1 MRWYL
6 MILFLWANAS
16 MAGTNYYFSN
26 AGNDGGACSL
36 GSPCQ
41 TISKAN
47 TIGVAGDTVRFN
59 GGNSWTE
66 VLRPRTGV
74 YYSTYGAGKAI
85 ITGMTTLSGWSSLGG
100 GIYQTTFAG
109 NSNSNL
115 LLMNGIQQPMARFP
129 NTGYL
134 QYQSFSTTTSIT
146 SSSLTGTPNWTNGYL
161 ALRNNNFTLSYN
173 LITSQS
179 GSTINYTAGTSQ
191 NGTNNFGFFVIN
203 DSLALDTL
211 GEWFYSI
218 GTGKMKMYFGGSTP
232 SSFTVQSPT
241 IDTLINIQNGLKNI
255 TIDNFDIEGA
265 NLYGIY
271 VGTDT
276 NVVIKNCTI
285 KYVGG
290 IGVCK
295 NAAVN
300 SSVINSYIQYCN
312 DNGIMVLGNSVGEYV
327 GYDTLRNIGTIPGQG
342 RLLQGNNYKGI
353 TQDGLGGITEYC
365 RTDTTGYT
373 AIMGYNDSAI
383 HKNAI
388 DYFCFVIDDGGGV
401 YHLGYT
407 DSTKTHIIDSNII
420 SNGIGAPAGT
430 ALGTGYKPANGVY
443 LDNNN
448 FGITVNGN
456 VVSNCAE
463 NGLFV
468 HNTRSCTLTN
478 NTVYNCHYQIQF
490 QGDASAYPIKN
501 NIVKYNIFGIAA
513 STQSVCRM
521 SLFNAIPSFYKTCG
535 IIDSNYYAYSSISS
549 NPFTIFPSTSLTYQ
563 GWQDSTADVRAFTFA
578 APVDFKSNG
587 TATPISYQ
595 LSKNCVNNLNT
606 KFYNSATIPP
616 YTGLLFLQGSY
627 YVIPRG
633 VRPSFH

>member
-1 MRWYL
+1 MKW
-6 MILFLWANAS
+6 IFLIFCFYINVCN
-16 MAGTNYYFSN
+16 AGTNYYFSN
-26 AGNDGGACSL
+26 SGSDGGACSL
-36 GSPCQ
+36 GAPCQ
-41 TISKAN
+41 TLAKAN
-47 TIGVAGDTVRFN
+47 TIGAAGDTVRLN
-59 GGNSWTE
+59 GGNSWSE

-74 YYSTYGAGKAI
+74 YYTTYGTGKAI
-85 ITGMTTLSGWSSLGG
+85 ITGMTTLTGWSSLGG
-100 GIYQTTFAG
+100 GIYQTAFAG

-115 LLMNGIQQPMARFP
+115 LLMNGVQQPMARYP

-134 QYQSFSTTTSIT
+134 QYQSFSGTTSIT
-146 SSSLTGTPNWTNGYL
+146 SSSLTGTPNWTNGYV
-161 ALRNNNFTLSYN
+161 AIRNNNYTITYN

-179 GSTINYTAGTSQ
+179 GGTLNYSAATTQ
-191 NGTNNFGFFVIN
+191 TGTNNFGFFILN

-211 GEWFYSI
+211 GEWFYSAS
-218 GTGKMKMYFGGSTP
+218 GNMKMYFGGNNP
-232 SSFTVQSPT
+232 SSYTIQSPT
-241 IDTLINIQNGLKNI
+241 IDTLVNVTNGLKNI
-255 TIDNFDIEGA
+255 TLNNLDIEGA

-271 VGTDT
+271 IGTDT
-276 NVVIKNCTI
+276 NVLVSNCTI
-285 KYVGG
+285 KYIGG

-300 SSVINSYIQYCN
+300 SSVKNSYIQYCN
-312 DNGIMVLGNSVGEYV
+312 DNGIIVLGSCVNDYA
-327 GYDTLRNIGTIPGQG
+327 GYDTVRNIGTIAGQG
-342 RLLQGNNYKGI
+342 RLLQTNDYKGI

-373 AIMGYNDSAI
+373 GIMGYNDSAI

-388 DYFCFVIDDGGGV
+388 DYFCFVMDDGGGI

-407 DSTKTHIIDSNII
+407 DTTKTHIVDSNII

-448 FGITVNGN
+448 FGVLVNGN
-456 VVSNCAE
+456 VISNCAE

-478 NTVYNCHYQIQF
+478 NTVYNCHYQLQF

-501 NIVKYNIFGIAA
+501 NIVKYNIFGITA

-521 SLFNAIPSFYKTCG
+521 SLFNGISSFYKTCG
-535 IIDSNYYAYSSISS
+535 TIDSNYYAYTSISG

-563 GWQDSTADVRAFTFA
+563 GWKDSTADVRAFAFA

-587 TATPISYQ
+587 TNAPISYQ

-606 KFYNSATIPP
+606 KYYNTATIPP
-616 YTGLLFLQGSY
+616 YTGLLLLLGTY
-627 YVIPRG
+627 LVIPTG
-633 VRPSFH
+633 ASPNLH